1 VPGRPT
7 RASPFPLRSAHE
19 HAYER
24 NYPVYQ
30 LEWNGKTGPAA
41 YVDFNHTVQM
51 ISGAA
56 GCPEN
61 TDPWQ
66 ANATANAFSAFRA
79 ADYGYG
85 RLHVVNSTHMYWEYR
100 DDSAGLIDEIWLVKH
115 THGPFVTAP
124 AARAST
130 PETRAAAIAAAAAA
144 VRAQPPPP
152 PGAPA
157 HVANRMSV
165 ATACKLAARRV

>member
-1 VPGRPT
+1 M
-7 RASPFPLRSAHE
+7 
-19 HAYER
+19 
-24 NYPVYQ
+24 
-30 LEWNGKTGPAA
+30 
-41 YVDFNHTVQM
+41 DFNHTVHF

-61 TDPWQ
+61 TDPWK
-66 ANATANAFSAFRA
+66 ANNTANAFSAFRA

-85 RLHVVNSTHMYWEYR
+85 RLHVVNASHMYWEYN
-100 DDSAGLIDEIWLVKH
+100 DDSAGLIDSVWLVKH
-115 THGPFVTAP
+115 THGPFITAP
-124 AARAST
+124 AAAST
-130 PETRAAAIAAAAAA
+130 PETRAAAIAAAVAA

-165 ATACKLAARRV
+165 DTARKLAARRV